1 MLFYIDY
8 LDHITSRAVSVK
20 MLALRLRY
28 DLLIFADDT
37 MCMSVP
43 SCVKLK
49 ETTDLLMDLDDF
61 WSAGKICL
69 QLDKKHRKDPM
80 RYFAN
85 RKKVLEKGMPEEM
98 LVRHFEY
105 VAYESSRVGDFF
117 NLYIPEVV
125 KNPKRTLY
133 IGKEHDTDLLFRT
146 ASAKIFSKHCDT
158 VCSILDT
165 KRAIEFAGI
174 ANRVQTYAFD
184 KSLLFHRGVIED
196 AINDEYRPRKNEK
209 AIVATLLDRAF
220 ALANAQTSK
229 AAPLSLV
236 TNQLTGRWLM
246 HLLFKTYRQLYNLIA
261 QLDWHEVFALSH
273 NTDWRRFIETINA
286 YIYLIQDSTLKKY
299 DIPIEYCINK
309 LSSDMFRFSL
319 IIDIKNS
326 AIDAVESKLF
336 EQGVYSNAQDMQEIL
351 TLCTDTYC
359 GKHASLL
366 TALRAIDYYANRIAK
381 QLSEGIRYD
390 YLQVD
395 ADMQKRKGYQVLE

>member
-1 MLFYIDY
+1 M
-8 LDHITSRAVSVK
+8 
-20 MLALRLRY
+20 
-28 DLLIFADDT
+28 
-37 MCMSVP
+37 
-43 SCVKLK
+43 
-49 ETTDLLMDLDDF
+49 
-61 WSAGKICL
+61 
-69 QLDKKHRKDPM
+69 
-80 RYFAN
+80 
-85 RKKVLEKGMPEEM
+85 
-98 LVRHFEY
+98 
-105 VAYESSRVGDFF
+105 
-117 NLYIPEVV
+117 
-125 KNPKRTLY
+125 
-133 IGKEHDTDLLFRT
+133 
-146 ASAKIFSKHCDT
+146 
-158 VCSILDT
+158 
-165 KRAIEFAGI
+165 
-174 ANRVQTYAFD
+174 
-184 KSLLFHRGVIED
+184 
-196 AINDEYRPRKNEK
+196 
-209 AIVATLLDRAF
+209 
-220 ALANAQTSK
+220 ANAQTSK

-319 IIDIKNS
+319 IIHIKNS

-351 TLCTDTYC
+351 TLCADTYC
-359 GKHASLL
+359 GKYASLL

>member
-8 LDHITSRAVSVK
+8 LDHITSGAVSVK

-105 VAYESSRVGDFF
+105 VAYESSRVGEFF

-146 ASAKIFSKHCDT
+146 ASAKIFSTHCDT

-165 KRAIEFAGI
+165 KRAIKFAGI
-174 ANRVQTYAFD
+174 ANQVQTYAFD
-184 KSLLFHRGVIED
+184 KSLLFQRGVIED
-196 AINDEYRPRKNEK
+196 AINDEYRPQKNEK

-229 AAPLSLV
+229 ATPLSLV
-236 TNQLTGRWLM
+236 TNQLTGRWLIPHK
-246 HLLFKTYRQLYNLIA
+246 HLHRVTKLVPAGASGCVEMDLFQFRNQI
-261 QLDWHEVFALSH
+261 Q
-273 NTDWRRFIETINA
+273 I
-286 YIYLIQDSTLKKY
+286 LIQLRFRKD
-299 DIPIEYCINK
+299 EAGK
-309 LSSDMFRFSL
+309 LITIR
-319 IIDIKNS
+319 IIRVIIGH
-326 AIDAVESKLF
+326 IDAYVLR
-336 EQGVYSNAQDMQEIL
+336 Q
-351 TLCTDTYC
+351 
-359 GKHASLL
+359 KH
-366 TALRAIDYYANRIAK
+366 
-381 QLSEGIRYD
+381 
-390 YLQVD
+390 
-395 ADMQKRKGYQVLE
+395 KG